1 MADKNLKNKPSNRKR
16 KGKVRDNSLP
26 LPDNTDTHFAFMR
39 SNCGGSH
46 FNIEIIQ
53 HDLETDMWSTRPAQ
67 AMLRGSIRKQFYSKA
82 MPRGIMERIVLVE
95 ESDLG
100 KQSSNSGS
108 NAANANNN
116 KLFIILHCYT
126 VNEIK
131 ELGKET
137 GKYLPPNYKAYTD
150 FSRLIHGEQI
160 DINVED
166 ENNRIIQFESDDDE
180 IFENGNHAGDNDGE
194 EEVDGE
200 NAGDGL
206 SDSENEINNS
216 ASASGS
222 AKKSK
227 GKDKI
232 KKKKKSGGGDRSRGG
247 GADWINSI

>member
-1 MADKNLKNKPSNRKR
+1 MAADPRKVFNNHPSRKR

-26 LPDNTDTHFAFMR
+26 LPDYTNTHFAFMR

-53 HDLETDMWSTRPAQ
+53 HDLATDLWSTRPAQ

-82 MPRGIMERIVLVE
+82 MPRGIIERIVLVE

-100 KQSSNSGS
+100 KQSSNSG
-108 NAANANNN
+108 ANAHNN

-150 FSRLIHGEQI
+150 FNRMIHGEEI

-166 ENNRIIQFESDDDE
+166 ENNRIIQFESDNEE
-180 IFENGNHAGDNDGE
+180 IFENANHGGDEGE
-194 EEVDGE
+194 EMEGGSGE
-200 NAGDGL
+200 EG
-206 SDSENEINNS
+206 
-216 ASASGS
+216 SGS
-222 AKKSK
+222 ESEDIPSTSAKNKKDRS
-227 GKDKI
+227 KDKI
-232 KKKKKSGGGDRSRGG
+232 KKKKKSGGGDRGRGG